1 MGKLIILPSSCSSL
15 GGMTVSLSIMVKG
28 FEQCGFSDQLCILVK
43 SGSLMEDYLQHLGYG
58 YCLEPLEAPTQL
70 EFFKLALDWVHQQPK
85 DGPLLLENCFA
96 SRHLLFPIALATP
109 SLSWSSRPVF
119 HFFHDLSSSYNPV
132 ANLARKFIFACLS
145 PTAICNSYFTAQH
158 INKSF
163 PTKIEGVL
171 YQPVDR
177 ERFNPHP
184 TTNSPPPGLQPIL
197 DSGAKIMLTPSRIS
211 KPGHINDKNLRGL
224 ILVLAKLKELGA
236 HYHGVIIGQDYSPGK
251 LQTRNLLELAE
262 QLAVSE
268 RLTILPPT
276 FAIKDYYQYADVVV
290 TLALR
295 EPFGRTVIE
304 AIACGVPVVGSNT
317 GGIGEI
323 LGNFA
328 PQWTVDPDKPMAV
341 AQTIIRLAEDPNT
354 DSVLAQGQKWVESH
368 CSPIEYGK
376 KIIETVNLNSPTT
389 SQEQPISTLAAKR

>member
-1 MGKLIILPSSCSSL
+1 
-15 GGMTVSLSIMVKG
+15 
-28 FEQCGFSDQLCILVK
+28 
-43 SGSLMEDYLQHLGYG
+43 MEDYLQHLGYD
-58 YCLEPLEAPTQL
+58 YCLQPLEASTHLQ
-70 EFFKLALDWVHQQPK
+70 FFSLALRWVNQQPK
-85 DGPLLLENCFA
+85 DWPLLLENCFA
-96 SRHLLFPIALATP
+96 SRHLLSPIALATP

-119 HFFHDLSSSYNPV
+119 HFFHDLSSSYNPL

-145 PTAICNSYFTAQH
+145 PTAICNSYFTAKH

-163 PTKIEGVL
+163 STKIEGVL

-177 ERFNPHP
+177 EQFNPRP

-224 ILVLAKLKELGA
+224 ILVLAKLKELGY
-236 HYHGVIIGQDYSPGK
+236 HYHGVIIGQDSSPGK
-251 LQTRNLLELAE
+251 LQTLALLGLAE
-262 QLAVSE
+262 QLSVSE

-276 FAIKDYYQYADVVV
+276 FAIENYYRYADVVV
-290 TLALR
+290 TLAPR
-295 EPFGRTVIE
+295 EPFGRTVVE

-328 PQWTVDPDKPMAV
+328 PQWSADPYKPMAV
-341 AQTIIRLAEDPNT
+341 AQTIISLGRDANT
-354 DSVLAQGQKWVESH
+354 SSVLAQGQKWIESN
-368 CSPIEYGK
+368 CSPVKYAK
-376 KIIETVNLNSPTT
+376 KIIEIVNLNSLTTNQERPT
-389 SQEQPISTLAAKR
+389 STLAAKR